1 MPFSYHC
8 MNKLSLEYYKQ
19 KPFQALSEFI
29 CTFKF
34 DKCKLFSPLVTY
46 ICFNKLNGKVLLTNF
61 VYRFVVYYLRSS
73 NITRHLSNKQTT
85 RLCSSLE
92 YRSVPTTM
100 KTTTVTI
107 KDQNFVL
114 IVDFNIDITDF

>member
-46 ICFNKLNGKVLLTNF
+46 IYFNQLNGKILLTKF
-61 VYRFVVYYLRSS
+61 LYRFVVYYLRSS
-73 NITRHLSNKQTT
+73 CITRNLSNKQTT

-92 YRSVPTTM
+92 CRSLQMAM

-114 IVDFNIDITDF
+114 IADFNIDITDF